1 MELFCE
7 RRGQCEVG
15 VVTHDGHAYAA
26 SGSSVN
32 GRHVTAYTRKRH
44 GRIILT
50 LTVKSA
56 GRRPPHIGAIQPSAF
71 GLGRL
76 EHEQDVAR
84 AFL

>member
-1 MELFCE
+1 MELVCV
-7 RRGQCEVG
+7 RRGQGEVG
-15 VVTHDGHAYAA
+15 VVTHDGRVFAA
-26 SGSSVN
+26 FGSSVN

-76 EHEQDVAR
+76 GHEQDVSR

>member
-1 MELFCE
+1 MELFYE
-7 RRGQCEVG
+7 RRGLGEVG
-15 VVTHDGHAYAA
+15 VITHDGHVFAA
-26 SGSSVN
+26 LGSSVN

-56 GRRPPHIGAIQPSAF
+56 GRRPPHIGATQPSAF

-76 EHEQDVAR
+76 GHEQDVAR
-84 AFL
+84 AFP